1 MPPRRY
7 NRQEAKQLG
16 KPAERRFFQQEGER
30 LRAPAGVAVQLDT
43 HEAAAGTVKLPTGHY
58 SNEVRYK

>member
-30 LRAPAGVAVQLDT
+30 LRAPAGAVVQLDT
-43 HEAAAGTVKLPTGHY
+43 HVPAAGTLKLPTGHF
-58 SNEVRYK
+58 SDEVRY